1 MVTVPT
7 DNGAQGYFEMEE
19 STEKQRLANI
29 VRHLVA
35 SASGVYGKN
44 KPRVNTSDEDGVRYL
59 HFGTP
64 WIQGAMRLDRP
75 DAIEVEYVQQMML
88 WTLFMDNPAHICQL
102 GLGAATLTRF
112 CHLHYPQAQITT
124 VEIDQDV
131 IDVCRDKFLLP
142 PNGDRLNVLLGDAM
156 EFVSDPD
163 NHGTLDILQVDLYDA
178 DARGPA
184 LGSPEFY
191 RACADS
197 LKADGMMT
205 VNLFCDYPE
214 HNDHLLRMEEV
225 FEAVAWLPEVHDSN
239 IVAIG
244 FRQAPVL
251 DFDELYQRA
260 DRLTQRLGLPAR
272 TWVDGLYSWMER
284 Q

>member
-1 MVTVPT
+1 
-7 DNGAQGYFEMEE
+7 MEE
-19 STEKQRLANI
+19 SAEKQRLANI

-44 KPRVNTSDEDGVRYL
+44 KPRVNISDEDGVRYL

-64 WIQGAMRLDRP
+64 WIQGAMRLDQP

-112 CHLHYPQAQITT
+112 CHLHYPQAQVTT
-124 VEIDQDV
+124 VEIDQAVVD
-131 IDVCRDKFLLP
+131 ICREKFLLP
-142 PNGDRLNVLLGDAM
+142 SNGDRLAVMLGDAM
-156 EFVSDPD
+156 DFVSDPA
-163 NHGTLDILQVDLYDA
+163 NHGTLDVLQVDLYDA

-184 LGSPEFY
+184 LGSLEFY
-191 RACADS
+191 RACAAC
-197 LKADGMMT
+197 LKPDGIMT
-205 VNLFCDYPE
+205 ANLFCDYPE
-214 HNDHLLRMEEV
+214 HNDHLVRMEGV

-244 FRQAPVL
+244 FRKAPVL
-251 DFDELYQRA
+251 DFDDLYARA
-260 DRLTQRLGLPAR
+260 DRVTQRLGLPAR
-272 TWVDGLYSWMER
+272 TWVDGLYTWME
-284 Q
+284 QQ

>member
-1 MVTVPT
+1 
-7 DNGAQGYFEMEE
+7 MED
-19 STEKQRLANI
+19 TAEKQRLANI

-44 KPRVNTSDEDGVRYL
+44 KSRINTDEEGGVRYL

-64 WIQGAMRLDRP
+64 WIQGAMRLDHP

-112 CHLHYPQAQITT
+112 CHLHYPEAQVTA
-124 VEIDQDV
+124 VEIDQAV
-131 IDVCRDKFLLP
+131 IDICREKFMLP
-142 PNGDRLNVLLGDAM
+142 PNGDRLTVVLGDAM
-156 EFVSDPD
+156 DFVTDPS

-191 RACADS
+191 QGCAAC
-197 LKADGMMT
+197 LKPDGIMT
-205 VNLFCDYPE
+205 TNLFCDYPE
-214 HNDHLLRMEEV
+214 HDEHLERMEGV
-225 FEAVAWLPEVHDSN
+225 FGAVAWLPEVHDSN

-244 FRQAPVL
+244 FRTAPVL
-251 DFDELYQRA
+251 DFDDLYERA
-260 DRLTQRLGLPAR
+260 DVVSRKLGLPAR
-272 TWVDGLYSWMER
+272 TWVDGLYSWMTR
-284 Q
+284 S

>member
-1 MVTVPT
+1 MDDTA
-7 DNGAQGYFEMEE
+7 G
-19 STEKQRLANI
+19 KQRLANI

-44 KPRVNTSDEDGVRYL
+44 KPRVGFNDEGGVRYL

-88 WTLFMDNPAHICQL
+88 WTLFLDSPAHICQL

-112 CHLHYPQAQITT
+112 CHLHYPQAQVTA
-124 VEIDQDV
+124 VEIDQEV
-131 IDVCRDKFLLP
+131 IDICRDKFLLP
-142 PNGDRLNVLLGDAM
+142 PDSDRLTVLLGDAM
-156 EFVSDPD
+156 DFVTDPANRD
-163 NHGTLDILQVDLYDA
+163 SLDVLQVDLYDA
-178 DARGPA
+178 DAQGPA

-191 RACADS
+191 RAASQCLTS
-197 LKADGMMT
+197 DGVMT

-214 HNDHLLRMEEV
+214 HNDHLRRMEQV

-244 FRQAPVL
+244 FKSAPVL
-251 DFDELYQRA
+251 DFSELYERA
-260 DRLTQRLGLPAR
+260 EQISQKLALPAH
-272 TWVDGLYSWMER
+272 TWVDGLYSWME
-284 Q
+284 QQ

>member
-1 MVTVPT
+1 
-7 DNGAQGYFEMEE
+7 MEE
-19 STEKQRLANI
+19 SAEKQRLANI

-44 KPRVNTSDEDGVRYL
+44 KPRVNISDEDGVRYL

-75 DAIEVEYVQQMML
+75 DDIEVEYVQQMML
-88 WTLFMDNPAHICQL
+88 WTLFMDDPAHICQL

-112 CHLHYPQAQITT
+112 CHLHFPHAQVTT
-124 VEIDQDV
+124 VEIDEAV
-131 IDVCRDKFLLP
+131 IEICREKFLLP
-142 PNGDRLNVLLGDAM
+142 PNGDRLNVVCDDAM
-156 EFVSDPD
+156 DFVTDTA
-163 NHGTLDILQVDLYDA
+163 NHGTLDVLQVDLYDA

-184 LGSPEFY
+184 LGSSEFY
-191 RACADS
+191 RACAQC
-197 LKADGMMT
+197 LKPDGIMT
-205 VNLFCDYPE
+205 TNLFCDYPE
-214 HNDHLLRMEEV
+214 HHEHLVRMEGV

-244 FRQAPVL
+244 FKKAPVL
-251 DFDELYQRA
+251 DFDELYARA
-260 DRLTQRLGLPAR
+260 KTVSKRLGLPAS
-272 TWVDGLYSWMER
+272 TWVDGLYGWMER